1 MASGS
6 ESESDDLCVVLDAD
20 GRVFG
25 AGEGLDYAFRAFDA
39 FAPLVPAGGR
49 SPTSEDENDL
59 TSSSP
64 STPPSSIDDLVADA
78 LLVDSPLAG
87 DAATHWLSARAARAP
102 RCALEE
108 LAAAI
113 FAFHTRDLRGPDA
126 FEESSSGVEWWVQA
140 RPSLK
145 LHWDK
150 DEELRVATGLWVHP
164 QVSTVTY
171 LTGGGSGG
179 TRQAPTVVFEGVVA
193 GPVARGHGG
202 GGGGDD
208 VTSAGSPRASAMC
221 ASYPEAGKHVSFD
234 GRMLHGVLRELA
246 DGGGGGGGGRI
257 TFLANVWLNHAPR
270 GVKPLPGSILPSLG
284 PPSTGP
290 TPAVAA
296 PRDAAVTTTTVTVSD
311 TDTCASVATAS
322 DAFSDERVF
331 GWSGDEFA
339 LSDGARRGARA
350 IRDAGSASGT
360 VRVAL
365 PPECG
370 VDVFV
375 VENEGV
381 GIAEKKRRAG

>member
-1 MASGS
+1 M
-6 ESESDDLCVVLDAD
+6 
-20 GRVFG
+20 
-25 AGEGLDYAFRAFDA
+25 
-39 FAPLVPAGGR
+39 
-49 SPTSEDENDL
+49 
-59 TSSSP
+59 
-64 STPPSSIDDLVADA
+64 
-78 LLVDSPLAG
+78 DSPLAG

-208 VTSAGSPRASAMC
+208 VTSAGSPRANDEPLTSNPNSNARHAATPSGPQPRTVLFGEHGASSHAGSGGSGVSDPTPSIGPRATAASA
-221 ASYPEAGKHVSFD
+221 PEPED
-234 GRMLHGVLRELA
+234 GRSSLAELPMGEDA
-246 DGGGGGGGGRI
+246 GAFRSVYD
-257 TFLANVWLNHAPR
+257 AR
-270 GVKPLPGSILPSLG
+270 G
-284 PPSTGP
+284 
-290 TPAVAA
+290 
-296 PRDAAVTTTTVTVSD
+296 DA
-311 TDTCASVATAS
+311 
-322 DAFSDERVF
+322 
-331 GWSGDEFA
+331 
-339 LSDGARRGARA
+339 LARA

-365 PPECG
+365 PPEYG

-381 GIAEKKRRAG
+381 GSAAKKRRAG